1 MRSGLASRCVSWRL
15 AAAAAAWSAVILLS
29 AAPVL
34 PGQGTTRQ
42 IAAAKSAEA
51 ASASSGL
58 VLLEPAGAPFTLA
71 LRALDPGE
79 AILVR
84 LKNDSPFR
92 RVAVSLGSST
102 RVLEAAEGDSAGS
115 PATLLGIDLGVQP
128 GDLPL
133 KAKGWRPDGSESS
146 FEWPLT
152 IGRKEFPQTRLQ
164 VAPAMTHPPAALL
177 ETIRRE
183 SALVAE
189 ILGRVSAEWLA
200 EGAFQ
205 SPLPDFKPFPNFGQQ
220 RIYNK
225 SVASVHSGVDIAA
238 PRGTKATAP
247 NAGRIVLANK
257 LYYSGWTVIIDHGQG
272 VFTYCCHFDKVL
284 VKRNDMVKKG
294 QVIAEVGSTGRSTGP
309 HLHWSARILAARV
322 DPLSLIALPLN

>member
-1 MRSGLASRCVSWRL
+1 MTYRTASPCACRRR
-15 AAAAAAWSAVILLS
+15 AAAAAWLAAILLS
-29 AAPVL
+29 AAPAL
-34 PGQGTTRQ
+34 LAQGTTGQRT
-42 IAAAKSAEA
+42 AVKSAEA
-51 ASASSGL
+51 VPSSSGL
-58 VLLEPAGAPFTLA
+58 VLLEPAGAPFSLTF
-71 LRALDPGE
+71 RALDPGE
-79 AILVR
+79 AVLVR
-84 LKNDSPFR
+84 LKPDSPFR

-102 RVLEAAEGDSAGS
+102 RVLEAAAGDSTGS
-115 PATLLGIDLGVQP
+115 PAALLGIDLGVQP
-128 GDLPL
+128 GELRL
-133 KAKGWRPDGSESS
+133 KAKGWRPDGTEAA
-146 FEWPLT
+146 FDWPLT
-152 IGRKEFPQTRLQ
+152 ISRKEFPQTRLQ
-164 VAPAMTHPPAALL
+164 VAPAMTNPPAALL

-225 SVASVHSGVDIAA
+225 DVASVHAGVDIAA

-247 NAGRIVLANK
+247 NTGRIVLANK

-284 VKRNDMVKKG
+284 VKRNDMVTKG
-294 QVIAEVGSTGRSTGP
+294 QALAEVGSTGRSTGP
-309 HLHWSARILAARV
+309 HLHWSARILSARV
-322 DPLSLIALPLN
+322 DPFSLAVLPL